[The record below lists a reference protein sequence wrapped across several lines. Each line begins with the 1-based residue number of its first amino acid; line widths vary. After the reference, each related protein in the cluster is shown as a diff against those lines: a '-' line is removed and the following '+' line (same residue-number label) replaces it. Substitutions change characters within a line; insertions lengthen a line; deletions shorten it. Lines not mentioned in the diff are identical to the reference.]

1 VDPAAC
7 LEEDCV
13 ARDLP
18 DENLTID
25 HGSPPRVRRS
35 ELGRPIEAVGGTQDS
50 SNATP
55 RHTEKRLQFLRLI
68 AESALDLV

>member
-18 DENLTID
+18 DENLKID

-50 SNATP
+50 SNTAP
-55 RHTEKRLQFLRLI
+55 RHTQKRLQFLRLI